1 MVKSYRVNVLI
12 GRATACF
19 VKLVHLWGLVLG
31 CATLQAQTIDTVI
44 GAVEGI
50 PVSAFN
56 LTNPGSV
63 MTDSAGNIYIATG
76 RFDQAIRKYD
86 RASATVSL
94 FAGTGVATFSGDG
107 GLATAASLN
116 NPARAV
122 MDAQGNLYIADYGNH
137 RVRKVDTQGII
148 TTVAGDTSAG
158 MTALKSPSSLFFDSK
173 GQLYIVNSGSKTVV
187 LLDMATG
194 KTTSYFTGD
203 STVSRIEDIVFDSK
217 DNLYI
222 TDWLKPCV
230 YKIDAVT
237 KAKTNFV
244 GTCKSNTGTLST
256 SHTNVAPT
264 SIQLGMPR
272 YLAIDAQDNLYLTDS
287 NQYTI
292 SKIDAS
298 TGLLSVIAGKG
309 NASLDPPTWEYS
321 PEFSGDG
328 GPALTARFGVFGG
341 IFYDRNR
348 NELVVV
354 DYTNQRVRVIDAQL
368 KVNTVV
374 GTGQANQ
381 SPTPSLPGTQ
391 SSLSTPAGIGFDSAG
406 NLLVAESGRGSVRML
421 AATPATG
428 LVDKANLVSVR
439 ASSFTFPVGIAV
451 DAADAVMVGDTRD
464 NKIFKVAKGASTG
477 ATFAGTGNLGQTG
490 DGAAATSATMR
501 YPAGMVVD
509 KLGNLLFSDTQNHAI
524 RKINT
529 SGVIS
534 TVVGKLYTGGFV
546 DGVASDARLIFPDGL
561 ALDAAGNLYIADST
575 NNAIRKVMADANG
588 EITTSSMVTTLAGKG
603 SGNFGFSGD
612 NGPAT
617 DALLNTPV
625 GVSVDALGNIY
636 VVDSGNARVRMIS
649 ATTGTI
655 STVAGGGSNGT
666 GDGGLAVN
674 AQFMN
679 PQYSALDRQ
688 GNLFISDKATGR
700 VRKITF
706 AAPDVPTGTA
716 VAGDAMATVSFAPP
730 ANMGGGSPARFVVYY
745 TDPNNTTPVQGC
757 DVAAFSASG
766 TPVTSCEVTGLT
778 NGTPYTFTVTVSNSL
793 AMTSAPSANI
803 GTVTPWPVLGFP
815 APSAQ
820 TAEVGTAFSLSLQAM
835 GGSQDFNYTVMS
847 GALPDGL
854 TLAADGTISGTPTK
868 AGPFSATVQ
877 VKDQQTGKTLSGTV
891 SFTVNRGQQVLAILS
906 SAPASPRLGDTYT
919 VQVKAGPSSQPPQ
932 LSVSG
937 TCSAAGFV
945 VTFIAAGDCTITVSQ
960 KGDTNYLNAVN
971 QTQTIKVTQL
981 QQSLKILSTAPTS
994 PRIGSTY
1001 TVSVQAGPS
1010 SKPVTLMASGAC
1022 SAVGLVVTFNT
1033 IGDCT
1038 ITASQKGD
1046 AQYQDA
1052 TDQVQTVKVTQLQQS
1067 LKILSTAPTSP
1078 SLGSTYTV
1086 SVQAGESSQPVTLV
1100 ASGACS
1106 AVGFVVSFNA
1116 SGDCTITVSQK
1127 GDTQYLDASDQVQ
1140 TVKVGQG
1147 QSGVIVSST
1156 PNPSTSGD
1164 EVSIRV
1170 SVALDSTK
1178 LSTAAGVSKAAPI
1191 ATGTVTLMDGTTSLG
1206 TASLDAAGVATL
1218 SAKSLTTVGDHYL
1231 VANYSG
1237 DANYPATQSA
1247 AYLHSVVAVAAVSP
1261 TPVPTLGQWG
1271 LILLSAGLLAVAALR
1286 RARTND

>member
-1 MVKSYRVNVLI
+1 MLGAAGLLLGSL
-12 GRATACF
+12 AT
-19 VKLVHLWGLVLG
+19 
-31 CATLQAQTIDTVI
+31 QAQTIDTVI
-44 GAVEGI
+44 GAVDGI

-56 LTNPGSV
+56 LTNPDSV
-63 MTDSAGNIYIATG
+63 VTDSAGNIYITTW
-76 RFDQAIRKYD
+76 RFDHAIRKYN
-86 RASATVSL
+86 RTSGTVSL

-116 NPARAV
+116 SPARPV
-122 MDAQGNLYIADYGNH
+122 MDGQGNLYVADSGNH

-158 MTALKSPSSLFFDSK
+158 MTALDSPSSLFFDSK
-173 GQLYIVNSGSKTVV
+173 GQLYIVNSGSKSVV

-194 KTTSYFTGD
+194 KTTPYFTGD
-203 STVSRIEDIVFDSK
+203 SSVDYIEDIVFDSK

-244 GTCKSNTGTLST
+244 GTCGSGTGTLST

-272 YLAIDAQDNLYLTDS
+272 YLAIDAQDNLYLADS

-309 NASLDPPTWEYS
+309 NASLDYPPWAWPQYD

-341 IFYDRNR
+341 IFYDSNR

-354 DYTNQRVRVIDAQL
+354 DYTNQRVRVIDAQQ

-391 SSLSTPAGIGFDSAG
+391 SSLSIPAGIGFDSAG

-451 DAADAVMVGDTRD
+451 DAADAVMVGDTRA
-464 NKIFKVAKGASTG
+464 NKIFKVAKGASTV

-490 DGAAATSATMR
+490 DGAAATAATMR
-501 YPAGMVVD
+501 YPAGMVKD

-524 RKINT
+524 RKINN

-534 TVVGKLYTGGFV
+534 TVVGKLNTGGFV

-575 NNAIRKVMADANG
+575 NNAIRKVTADANG
-588 EITTSSMVTTLAGKG
+588 EITASSMVTTLAGKG

-612 NGPAT
+612 NGPVK
-617 DALLNTPV
+617 DALLDTPV
-625 GVSVDALGNIY
+625 GVSVDGLGNIY

-655 STVAGGGSNGT
+655 STVAGGGNNGT

-700 VRKITF
+700 VRKVTF
-706 AAPDVPTGTA
+706 ASPDAPTGTA
-716 VAGDAMATVSFAPP
+716 VAGDAMATISFAPP
-730 ANMGGGSPARFVVYY
+730 ANMGGGSPTRFVVYY
-745 TDPNNTTPVQGC
+745 TDSNNTTPVQGC
-757 DVAAFSASG
+757 DVAAFDASG
-766 TPVTSCEVTGLT
+766 KPVTSCDVVGLT
-778 NGTPYTFTVTVSNSL
+778 NGTPYTFTVTVTNSL
-793 AMTSAPSANI
+793 AMSSVPSANI
-803 GTVTPWPVLGFP
+803 GPVTPWP
-815 APSAQ
+815 APSFAAPAAQ
-820 TAEVGTAFSLSLQAM
+820 TAEVGVAYSLSLQAL
-835 GGSQDFNYTVMS
+835 GGSQDFNYTVMG

-854 TLAADGTISGTPTK
+854 TLAADGTIAGTPTK

-877 VKDQQTGKTLSGTV
+877 VKDQQTGKTLSGTLT
-891 SFTVNRGQQVLAILS
+891 FTVNRGQQMLAIRS
-906 SAPASPRLGDTYT
+906 NAPASPRLGDTYT
-919 VQVKAGPSSQPPQ
+919 VQVNAGPSSQPPE

-945 VTFIAAGDCTITVSQ
+945 VTFNAAGACTITVSQ
-960 KGDTNYLNAVN
+960 KGDANYLNAPN
-971 QTQTIKVTQL
+971 QVQTIQVTQL

-1022 SAVGLVVTFNT
+1022 SAAGFVVTFNA

-1046 AQYQDA
+1046 AQYLDA
-1052 TDQVQTVKVTQLQQS
+1052 SDQVQTVKLTQLQQS

-1078 SLGSTYTV
+1078 TLGSTYTV

-1106 AVGFVVSFNA
+1106 AAGFVVSFNA

-1127 GDTQYLDASDQVQ
+1127 GDTQYLDASDQIQ

-1156 PNPSTSGD
+1156 PNPSTPGD
-1164 EVSIRV
+1164 AVSIRV
-1170 SVALDSTK
+1170 SVAFVSTK
-1178 LSTAAGVSKAAPI
+1178 LSTVAGATKAAPI
-1191 ATGTVTLMDGTTSLG
+1191 ATGTVTLMDGTSSLG
-1206 TASLDAAGVATL
+1206 TASLDATGVATL
-1218 SAKSLTTVGDHYL
+1218 SMQSLTTVGDHYL

-1237 DANYPATQSA
+1237 DANYPATQSE
-1247 AYLHSVVAVAAVSP
+1247 AYLHSVVAVPAISP
-1261 TPVPTLGQWG
+1261 TPVPTMGQWA
-1271 LILLSAGLLAVAALR
+1271 LMLLSAGLLAVATLR
-1286 RARTND
+1286 RARLNG